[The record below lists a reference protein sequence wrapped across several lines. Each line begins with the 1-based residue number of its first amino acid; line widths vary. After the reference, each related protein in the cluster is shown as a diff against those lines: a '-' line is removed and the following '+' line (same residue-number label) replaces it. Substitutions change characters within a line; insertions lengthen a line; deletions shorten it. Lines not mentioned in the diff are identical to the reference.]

1 MFNGPYQR
9 LAPNV
14 SPLSWQNASLRVKQF
29 IGTGRRRLIVI
40 CVSLFLLLSISFIHP
55 TTRRLS
61 RSFYYDLP
69 SNFQA
74 EDKSSRLGFGPPT
87 WARLKEW
94 EDELPQHNLDLPF
107 PEGRTGRYVKF
118 SNQIKMLGWNN
129 VFNELLMNSL
139 LAYKSK
145 RAYVFQDYVWKP
157 EYYSWPQSESFEWPP
172 HTPLNAII
180 AGPTA
185 GGLWD
190 PGDDAPRS
198 VSEKWFDVVCPREER
213 RILNTREVKPDIAW
227 LMGDE
232 IFEAWRKVL
241 TEAPERCIEIVPAD
255 DDNFPQTFDL
265 WLWGSFRVLPL
276 WKPFSESP
284 ISRLLATSPIVN
296 SAVDR
301 NEYLFLPHGPRPAHP
316 VSHNPYDRMLAMHVR
331 RGDFKDACIGLATWN
346 STYYSWNLLDFL
358 PDHFEPPAGGS
369 WGWNTPENTEKYM
382 EHCLPTFDGI
392 VKKVKDSK
400 EDYIRAGGSKG
411 DQRTLDVLYLLTNEE
426 SEWLE
431 QLKDTLRKDGW
442 HTIKTSRDLTLDQ
455 EQTDV
460 NMAVDMDI
468 ARRAAVFI
476 GNGWS
481 SFTSNIVHRRLADG
495 KEPISI
501 RFY

>member
-9 LAPNV
+9 LAPNT
-14 SPLSWQNASLRVKQF
+14 SLSWQNISLRVKQF
-29 IGTGRRRLIVI
+29 IGTGKRRIIII
-40 CVSLFLLLSISFIHP
+40 CITIFLLLSLLSAHP
-55 TTRRLS
+55 TTRRLG
-61 RSFYYDLP
+61 
-69 SNFQA
+69 SNLTFNSK
-74 EDKSSRLGFGPPT
+74 EGSSSLGFGPPS
-87 WARLKEW
+87 WSQLKQW
-94 EDELPQHNLDLPF
+94 EEDLPQHNLDLPF

-129 VFNELLMNSL
+129 VFNELLMNSY
-139 LAYKSK
+139 LAYESK

-157 EYYSWPQSESFEWPP
+157 EYYSWPQSEAYAWPP

-180 AGPTA
+180 SGPTA
-185 GGLWD
+185 GGLWG

-198 VSEKWFDVVCPREER
+198 VSEKWFDVVCPHNER
-213 RILNTREVKPDIAW
+213 RIINTREVKPDIEW
-227 LMGDE
+227 LMGNE

-241 TEAPERCIEIVPAD
+241 LEAPERCVEIVSAD
-255 DDNFPQTFDL
+255 EDNFPQTFDL
-265 WLWGSFRVLPL
+265 WLWGSYRVLPL
-276 WKPFSESP
+276 WKQFSQSP
-284 ISRLLATSPIVN
+284 ISRLLASSPVVR

-316 VSHNPYDRMLAMHVR
+316 ASYNPYDRMLAMHVR
-331 RGDFKDACIGLATWN
+331 RGDYKDACVGLATWN
-346 STYYSWNLLDFL
+346 STYYSWNLLESL
-358 PDHFEPPAGGS
+358 PDHFEPPPGGS

-382 EHCLPTFDGI
+382 EHCLPTFDAI

-400 EDYIRAGGSKG
+400 EDYIRAGLSKG
-411 DQRTLDVLYLLTNEE
+411 EQRTLDVLYLLTNEE
-426 SEWLE
+426 SEWLD
-431 QLKDTLRKDGW
+431 QLKDTLQNDGW

-468 ARRAAVFI
+468 ARKAAVFI

-481 SFTSNIVHRRLADG
+481 SFTSNIVHRRLVDG
-495 KEPISI
+495 KEDISI